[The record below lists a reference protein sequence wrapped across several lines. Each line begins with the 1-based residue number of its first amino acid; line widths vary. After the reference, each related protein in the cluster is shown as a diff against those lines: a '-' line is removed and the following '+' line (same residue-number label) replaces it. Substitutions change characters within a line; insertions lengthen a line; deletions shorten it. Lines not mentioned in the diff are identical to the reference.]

1 MPPIG
6 RSGPFSS
13 SGNGPLGGGS
23 DLFGNESGLP
33 YKNTFW
39 ILQLAFMTMY

>member
-6 RSGPFSS
+6 RIGPFS

-23 DLFGNESGLP
+23 GLPSNKSSLP

-39 ILQLAFMTMY
+39 VLQLAFMIMY